1 MGFSLFVSFCLSI
14 SIGYTLWYCGIHVII
29 VYQINLKSDIVIEE
43 KNKQRK
49 PSLLIAML
57 SLIFASNYLLVLS
70 SSTDS
75 RQFIL
80 APIDFL
86 SELAFSFDDYMFGP
100 HITAQSSSWSI
111 LSWRHHNHWSYIYNI
126 MFHVILILYLTW
138 SHSHP
143 WWFRLL
149 LRVTKFELFFII
161 VEYMVFSNKSRMFH
175 L

>member
-1 MGFSLFVSFCLSI
+1 MTSFWDPSTCGEDAWSCFTVMYCIDIFGCNYNNICHTTFQSIILINEMRFYLFVSFCLSI

-100 HITAQSSSWSI
+100 HLTAQSS
-111 LSWRHHNHWSYIYNI
+111 
-126 MFHVILILYLTW
+126 
-138 SHSHP
+138 
-143 WWFRLL
+143 
-149 LRVTKFELFFII
+149 
-161 VEYMVFSNKSRMFH
+161 
-175 L
+175 